1 MKEPAEKLIAAMDEY
16 LAVGRVPVCLALE
29 ADSGFEVSIQRIAT
43 FPDSLRQGYASEVM
57 TELIRVADRFGVV
70 IGLEALPEEQ
80 DDPDDDI
87 DLGSLVEFYRR
98 FGFDGE
104 FAPGDESVWMGRNP
118 GNPSPAHSAKM
129 R

>member
-16 LAVGRVPVCLALE
+16 VAVGRVPVRLALE

-98 FGFDGE
+98 FGFDGA

>member
-16 LAVGRVPVCLALE
+16 LAVGRVPVRLALE
-29 ADSGFEVSIQRIAT
+29 ADSSFEVSIQRLAT

-57 TELIRVADRFGVV
+57 GELVKGADRFGVI

-98 FGFDGE
+98 FGFEGD
-104 FAPGDESVWMGRNP
+104 FTPGDESVWMGRNP
-118 GNPSPAHSAKM
+118 GKPSSSHSAKI

>member
-16 LAVGRVPVCLALE
+16 LAVGRVPVRLALE
-29 ADSGFEVSIQRIAT
+29 ADSGFEVSIQRLAT
-43 FPDSLRQGYASEVM
+43 FPDSLRQGYASDVM
-57 TELIRVADRFGVV
+57 GELVKAADRFGVV

-98 FGFDGE
+98 FGFEGD
-104 FAPGDESVWMGRNP
+104 FTPGDESVWMGRNP
-118 GNPSPAHSAKM
+118 GKPSSSHPAKM

>member
-1 MKEPAEKLIAAMDEY
+1 MKKPAQKLIATMDEFI
-16 LAVGRVPVCLALE
+16 AVGRVPVRLALE
-29 ADSGFEVSIQRIAT
+29 ADSDFEVSVQRIAT
-43 FPDSLRQGYASEVM
+43 FPDSLRQGYATEVM
-57 TELIRVADRFGVV
+57 DELVRAADRFGVV

-98 FGFDGE
+98 FGFEGD
-104 FAPGDESVWMGRNP
+104 FSPGDESVWMGRAP
-118 GNPSPAHSAKM
+118 GKPTSAKSAKM